1 MYPMV
6 FVIYVVTPLSGMPAN
21 NDSHYFQIKHDEAKG
36 LPDDVSA
43 QEFG

>member
-1 MYPMV
+1 MV
-6 FVIYVVTPLSGMPAN
+6 FDVLKGIILSGMPAN
-21 NDSHYFQIKHDEAKG
+21 NDAHNLQIKHYEAKG